1 MKIFPKPPPIFL
13 ESGNFCNK
21 ERYTVLV
28 NFILAHVV
36 MVIVDDFDQKVGLG
50 HNDNTLG
57 FQEDFVVVGVVVE
70 GPLSMFPENSLVDSR
85 MVARIRMDA
94 AGRRFHIPFQSLVYH
109 IFYHKKQRH
118 NYS

>member
-57 FQEDFVVVGVVVE
+57 FQEDFVVVDVVVE
-70 GPLSMFPENSLVDSR
+70 GPLSMFPENSLYHV
-85 MVARIRMDA
+85 M
-94 AGRRFHIPFQSLVYH
+94 QSTN
-109 IFYHKKQRH
+109 K
-118 NYS
+118 